1 MAQGERDDDG
11 TSVVSGGESGGLSSP
26 DARPRIRL
34 NNSKAVKGMGSFVN
48 RNKMRAGTA
57 LTRAPSR
64 SRENSSG
71 RHLTTSKLRWG
82 KGNRVA
88 QMRKNRENSFTLQG
102 DDEDITAGVPFD
114 PLALL
119 RNTPPTDSV
128 EVQLRHGRMFRGWDC
143 FIMELRA
150 ETILLYETS
159 VGEWQESENYTSLV
173 GLFSLMGTRVVRKDG
188 LTVRVRKDG
197 ESATIDL
204 RFSTDQVANAWEELL
219 ALTAGVRV
227 VGVSDFNVI
236 AAIGK
241 GASGSVFLVRDM
253 KTGSKLALK
262 SIEKKHSVFE
272 SRSSHRHAVDER
284 LVMGLTDGHKCFV
297 QLRYAFQTKSKIYL
311 ATEFCEGGDVFFYI
325 MQNNGGLDEERACFI
340 AAEVVLALEKLHE
353 IGIIYRDLKPENI
366 LLDAEGHIR
375 IADFGL
381 CKLLKDEKLTSTGT
395 ASPVS
400 PEAGTFF
407 ATSPTAGRASG
418 SVAAAPPKAAD
429 KREAG
434 RLRRTKTVCGTHSYV
449 APEMLKPGGYDQSI
463 DVWCLG
469 IFIFHIMVGR
479 PPFDAQDIDE
489 VKKQFED
496 FEVPYYDDIMS
507 TDAISLLKG
516 LLQPDVSKRLGCGS
530 SGIAGIKHHPFFR
543 DIDWVALAARKGKHS
558 GGLFT
563 GPYAKPPS
571 SATAGDGCSR
581 NASQESGSARGDGSR
596 DAKDVASPASG
607 ISDKVVFLDN
617 KSEDDRKLLRNFDLS
632 EWAHVK
638 MDADKDEPSYG
649 DGKLF
654 PVFKARKREMDV
666 DYIAN
671 FSFCCASS
679 RQFER

>member
-1 MAQGERDDDG
+1 MVQNQPDDDG
-11 TSVVSGGESGGLSSP
+11 TSVVSAGESGGISSP

-34 NNSKAVKGMGSFVN
+34 NSSKAVKGMGSFVI
-48 RNKMRAGTA
+48 RNKLRAGTA
-57 LTRAPSR
+57 LTRVPSR

-88 QMRKNRENSFTLQG
+88 HMRKNREHSFTLAA
-102 DDEDITAGVPFD
+102 DDEDAMAGVPFD

-119 RNTPPTDSV
+119 RNTPPTDAV
-128 EVQLRHGRMFRGWDC
+128 PVQLRHGRMFRGWDS
-143 FIMELRA
+143 FVLELRA
-150 ETILLYETS
+150 ETVLLYEPS

-173 GLFSLMGTRVVRKDG
+173 GLFSLMGTRVSRKDSS
-188 LTVRVRKDG
+188 TVRVRKDG
-197 ESATIDL
+197 ESSTIDL
-204 RFSTDQVANAWEELL
+204 RFSTDQLASQWEELL
-219 ALTAGVRV
+219 SVTAGVRV
-227 VGVSDFNVI
+227 VGVSDFHVI

-262 SIEKKHSVFE
+262 AIEKKHSVFE

-297 QLRYAFQTKSKIYL
+297 QLRYAFQTKRKIYL
-311 ATEFCEGGDVFFYI
+311 ATEFCEGGDVFYYI

-381 CKLLKDEKLTSTGT
+381 CKLLKDEKLTNTGT
-395 ASPVS
+395 VSPVS
-400 PEAGTFF
+400 PEATSFF
-407 ATSPTAGRASG
+407 ATSPSAARPSVGAPSTA
-418 SVAAAPPKAAD
+418 KEAD
-429 KREAG
+429 RREKG

-469 IFIFHIMVGR
+469 IFIYHIMVGR

-496 FEVPYYDDIMS
+496 FDVPYYDDIMS
-507 TDAISLLKG
+507 TDAMSLLKG
-516 LLQPDVSKRLGCGS
+516 LLQLNVTKRLGCGS

-543 DIDWVALAARKGKHS
+543 DIDWSLLAARKGKHA

-563 GPYAKPPS
+563 GPYAKPPTAS
-571 SATAGDGCSR
+571 NAGDSR
-581 NASQESGSARGDGSR
+581 NVSHDSGSGRGD
-596 DAKDVASPASG
+596 ASHDKEVVSPVSG
-607 ISDKVVFLDN
+607 LSDKVVFLDN
-617 KSEDDRKLLRNFDLS
+617 KSEDDKKLLRNFDLS

-638 MDADKDEPSYG
+638 MEDDKDEPTYG

-679 RQFER
+679 RQFEH

>member
-1 MAQGERDDDG
+1 MVQGERDDDG
-11 TSVVSGGESGGLSSP
+11 TSVVSAGESGGLSSP

-48 RNKMRAGTA
+48 RNKIRAGTA
-57 LTRAPSR
+57 LTRVPSR

-88 QMRKNRENSFTLQG
+88 QMRKNREHSFALQG
-102 DDEDITAGVPFD
+102 DDDDASAGVPFD

-128 EVQLRHGRMFRGWDC
+128 PVQLRHGRMFRGWDC
-143 FIMELRA
+143 FVMELRA

-173 GLFSLMGTRVVRKDG
+173 GLFSLMGTRVSRKDG
-188 LTVRVRKDG
+188 TTVRVRKDG
-197 ESATIDL
+197 ESASIDL
-204 RFSTDQVANAWEELL
+204 RFTTDSLANAWEELL
-219 ALTAGVRV
+219 GTTAGVRV

-272 SRSSHRHAVDER
+272 SRSSHRHAIDER

-297 QLRYAFQTKSKIYL
+297 QLRYAFQTKTKIYL
-311 ATEFCEGGDVFFYI
+311 ATEFCEGGDIFFYI

-381 CKLLKDEKLTSTGT
+381 CKLLKDDKLTTTG
-395 ASPVS
+395 APSPVS
-400 PEAGTFF
+400 PDAGTFF
-407 ATSPTAGRASG
+407 ATSPAAAARASG
-418 SVAAAPPKAAD
+418 GVPTGRGAD
-429 KREAG
+429 RREKG

-469 IFIFHIMVGR
+469 IFIYHIMVGR

-496 FEVPYYDDIMS
+496 FDVSFFDDIMS
-507 TDAISLLKG
+507 PDAIALLKG
-516 LLQPDVSKRLGCGS
+516 LLEPDVSKRLGCGS
-530 SGIAGIKHHPFFR
+530 SGIAGLKQHPFFR
-543 DIDWVALAARKGKHS
+543 DIDWAALSARKGKHS

-571 SATAGDGCSR
+571 SSAAGDSSR
-581 NASQESGSARGDGSR
+581 NVSQDSGTSGRGDGSR
-596 DAKDVASPASG
+596 DAKDMASPTSG
-607 ISDKVVFLDN
+607 LNDKVVFLDN

-638 MDADKDEPSYG
+638 MDADKDEPTYG

-671 FSFCCASS
+671 FAFCCASS